1 MCVCIHRRCGV
12 KHQKDSRSQGTE
24 KNAKYVENTVIHIQY
39 GQDTYALTACGMKNA
54 MKAMLAFLVFNGLLQ
69 NRLVFLQMVQGISK
83 AALRKCSRS
92 IHIL

>member
-1 MCVCIHRRCGV
+1 MWG
-12 KHQKDSRSQGTE
+12 KTSEGLAQPGTE
-24 KNAKYVENTVIHIQY
+24 KNAKYVENTVVHIQY